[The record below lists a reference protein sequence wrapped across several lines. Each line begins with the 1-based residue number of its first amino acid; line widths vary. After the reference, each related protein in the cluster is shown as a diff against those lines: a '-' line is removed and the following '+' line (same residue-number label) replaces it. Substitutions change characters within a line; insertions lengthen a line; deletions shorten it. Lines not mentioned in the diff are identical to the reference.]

1 MSKLRSST
9 DRLSYRAMWPIK
21 QLPITLTHYVI
32 CWKMVTVTWLHG
44 WANVITTYA
53 ALYIWNNSVSEFLPL
68 MRVDIP
74 SKNGFLLWSFITQP
88 ECNLYPWGKFVQVA
102 TSWPITRVWPSPR
115 TGAASSTCWR
125 APASP
130 WCGPGFSPYRI
141 QSLINSTQQ
150 HQLSGTP
157 PLESPV
163 LLVVLCSP
171 WVEAAS
177 GHMSQ
182 VTLNY
187 HPNLSVTCQCGVILP
202 VFANIDVIWQ
212 FAVCFSH
219 SW

>member
-9 DRLSYRAMWPIK
+9 DRLSYRATWPIK

-32 CWKMVTVTWLHG
+32 CWKMVTVTWPHG
-44 WANVITTYA
+44 WANAVTTYA

-163 LLVVLCSP
+163 LLVVLMQP
-171 WVEAAS
+171 LGRGRFRTHVT
-177 GHMSQ
+177 GNIKLPPQLIRNMS
-182 VTLNY
+182 VRCDL
-187 HPNLSVTCQCGVILP
+187 TCVCQYRRYM
-202 VFANIDVIWQ
+202 
-212 FAVCFSH
+212 AVCSLF
-219 SW
+219 